1 MAALAK
7 EKAVEELLGAAQK
20 RARTDGDA
28 DLAAIIKKMRLLQGS
43 HLIVVMKQGSK
54 RTGAPRI

>member
-28 DLAAIIKKMRLLQGS
+28 DLAAIIKKMRLSRWDDG
-43 HLIVVMKQGSK
+43 
-54 RTGAPRI
+54 